1 MIYLHEFPKCAY
13 DDIYF
18 LSELNRNTVWIK
30 YRNGHASIGLK
41 LCKGEKNY
49 SQSG

>member
-1 MIYLHEFPKCAY
+1 MMIF
-13 DDIYF
+13 IF
-18 LSELNRNTVWIK
+18 SSELNRNTVCIK

-41 LCKGEKNY
+41 LCQDKKNY